1 MFYLVTPIW
10 GVLIK
15 LTKQSSVSDND
26 RQWITK
32 FFLVLHHSITARF
45 PFFLFN
51 FNYRYTVSQ
60 DKTSTEAFISLTETT
75 GNPTINHPWRP
86 DNLYGIKI
94 LNFLSTFSQKQRK
107 WMREKRG
114 KKKIFK
120 WRIETFISESHHWIK
135 RRGSRWV
142 FVRKGS

>member
-26 RQWITK
+26 RQWVRKI
-32 FFLVLHHSITARF
+32 FLVLHHSINTRF
-45 PFFLFN
+45 PFFLFI

-60 DKTSTEAFISLTETT
+60 DKRSTEAFISLTETT

-86 DNLYGIKI
+86 DKLYGIKI
-94 LNFLSTFSQKQRK
+94 LNFLSTSSQKRRK
-107 WMREKRG
+107 WMRQKRG
-114 KKKIFK
+114 KKKVFK
-120 WRIETFISESHHWIK
+120 WMIEAFISESHHWIEC
-135 RRGSRWV
+135 RGARWV
-142 FVRKGS
+142 FVSKRS